1 MRVVFSSFKKLYFAE
16 RQKKKS
22 EHTGGR
28 DRERER
34 IDRQ

>member
-16 RQKKKS
+16 RQKKS